1 MVDVTMSPMWHF
13 VRVCPPGNQVSHL
26 HINGPRES
34 GRFLFK
40 CECLNVYGVLFWEW
54 ATTTIK
60 QSNHRQ
66 KQNHHHKTSMK
77 VPCMCVCVC
86 FTSRDICMMFEM
98 SVEIMKPGS
107 MLLSQYR
114 LPESG
119 TYLHS
124 RSLFLCFSFFL
135 FVSWGAA
142 CLSYLNIIQ
151 ATPSCSDNNFLTKDE
166 ITASSKLKLQA
177 RKQAIWWMLHASFF
191 TIFLCCCNCMS
202 MAE

>member
-1 MVDVTMSPMWHF
+1 MCMVCYSGNEPPPLSNSPIIDKNKTIITRLPW
-13 VRVCPPGNQVSHL
+13 
-26 HINGPRES
+26 
-34 GRFLFK
+34 RFR
-40 CECLNVYGVLFWEW
+40 
-54 ATTTIK
+54 A
-60 QSNHRQ
+60 
-66 KQNHHHKTSMK
+66 
-77 VPCMCVCVC
+77 CVCVC
-86 FTSRDICMMFEM
+86 FTSRDICMTFEM